1 MNCLVD
7 WVFQQVCFT
16 NWFTIFL
23 NAYITHFNALIE
35 EYEKVAADLIERGLV
50 KLDAYNTTGSHF
62 ASNLIPFVEGPVAQR
77 RRHLTTNQGI
87 PGSNPGGVDFVFFT
101 EKRYV
106 EGLLISGYSTLI
118 ARMSL

>member
-1 MNCLVD
+1 MTGFSSKSALL
-7 WVFQQVCFT
+7 T
-16 NWFTIFL
+16 GFTIFL

-50 KLDAYNTTGSHF
+50 KLDAYNTTGSHI

-87 PGSNPGGVDFVFFT
+87 PGSNSGGVDFFFFT